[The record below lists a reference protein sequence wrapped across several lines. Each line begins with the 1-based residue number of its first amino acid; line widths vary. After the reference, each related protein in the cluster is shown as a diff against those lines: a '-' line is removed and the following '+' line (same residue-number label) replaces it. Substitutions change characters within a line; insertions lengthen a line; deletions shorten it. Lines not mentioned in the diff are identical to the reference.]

1 MSATLGDIS
10 GMMSVAVIAMLI
22 VLMAMVVDLISGL
35 RKAKQRGDLRTST
48 GLKRTLSKFISYEGG
63 MLIASGVDILIHLC
77 KLYQLFHLD
86 VICGVPVITC
96 GVGVFLCIVE
106 FISVREKAEAKTKK
120 EFSRVEMLALQ
131 ALTKKENM
139 EILLELLDRAK
150 GHPSDSEG
158 GCGGFADD
166 EV

>member
-1 MSATLGDIS
+1 MNSILGDIS
-10 GMMSVAVIAMLI
+10 GMMSVVVIAMLI

-35 RKAKQRGDLRTST
+35 RKAKRRGDLRTST

-120 EFSRVEMLALQ
+120 EFSNVEMLALQ
-131 ALTKKENM
+131 ALTKRENR
-139 EILLELLDRAK
+139 EILLELLDRIQGRKSDCGA
-150 GHPSDSEG
+150 GHVG
-158 GCGGFADD
+158 DD
-166 EV
+166 EI